1 MSDDPELERRLEAM
15 FGSLKPRAEFHDRLR
30 ERLRSR
36 RPWWS
41 QPALLW
47 LAAAVPALILAFAV
61 LTQLPHGASS
71 TATGVSFQKSAAPRA
86 PAAGAAAA
94 NPARCISPLPL
105 NATQAPATT
114 PTPSPTPC
122 Q

>member
-1 MSDDPELERRLEAM
+1 MSDDPDLERRLEAM
-15 FGSLKPRAEFHDRLR
+15 FGSLKPRAEFQDRLR
-30 ERLRSR
+30 ERLRAR
-36 RPWWS
+36 RPWWN

-71 TATGVSFQKSAAPRA
+71 NPTGVSFQKSAVPRA

-94 NPARCISPLPL
+94 NPARCPSPPPL
-105 NATQAPATT
+105 NATQEPTAS